1 MGQQHRKET
10 KRRRRCAY
18 IKRRK
23 EIAKNA
29 KNAIPVTPARKVTV
43 AGSDSPAAEV

>member
-29 KNAIPVTPARKVTV
+29 IPVIPARKVTV
-43 AGSDSPAAEV
+43 AGSDSPAAEA